1 MGRRTVKRLCEAFT
15 HNAQTHHMHSYSRH
29 KGQEPAETSTPW
41 LPLLLA
47 GCCGGAS
54 CATSSCSAW
63 AVQTCV
69 VAWLH
74 EVLIGCNEVWR
85 TNACAANGAELQP
98 HLETDL
104 VLVLEF

>member
-1 MGRRTVKRLCEAFT
+1 
-15 HNAQTHHMHSYSRH
+15 
-29 KGQEPAETSTPW
+29 
-41 LPLLLA
+41 
-47 GCCGGAS
+47 
-54 CATSSCSAW
+54 
-63 AVQTCV
+63 